1 MQKISTLLLTLILI
15 NTILACGKGDAEV
28 LARTNW
34 GQKPT
39 EPTGLEGNPKK
50 VVLFTSQHNKIV
62 TQLDYNKETKE
73 VSGLQIT
80 DSLANSLIKETFT
93 RNTEGKI
100 KEASIERTVNGVKS
114 QGSRK
119 YEYDSNK
126 LLTRTTEEFSDQK
139 IVEDF
144 LYNQDKQLIKYT
156 RNQTLNN
163 RTSLLQ
169 SITYKWK
176 SGNVSA
182 VEERG
187 VMGYEETDFIYGS
200 NPNNLGKVFIE
211 QIKTPV
217 YLPEQISQNLL
228 TFQQKLFEG
237 TRMKY
242 EYEYNRDNR
251 LVSQRSLV
259 NDVKVAELRI
269 EYY

>member
-1 MQKISTLLLTLILI
+1 MQKISVLLLTLLFI
-15 NTILACGKGDAEV
+15 NTLLACGKVDV
-28 LARTNW
+28 LANTDEEE
-34 GQKPT
+34 KPV
-39 EPTGLEGNPKK
+39 PLKGLEGKPKT
-50 VVLFTSQHNKIV
+50 VIQLTAQGNKISS
-62 TQLDYNKETKE
+62 QLNYNQETKE
-73 VSGLQIT
+73 VSGIKIT
-80 DSLANSLIKETFT
+80 DSLAQSEIKETFT
-93 RNTEGKI
+93 RNADGKI
-100 KEASIERTVNGVKS
+100 TEATIERTANGVKTL
-114 QGSRK
+114 GNRK
-119 YEYDSNK
+119 YEYDANK
-126 LLTRTTEEFSDQK
+126 LLVRTTEEFPNQK

-156 RNQTLNN
+156 RNQTQNN

-169 SITYKWK
+169 SISYKWK
-176 SGNVSA
+176 NGNVSA

-217 YLPEQISQNLL
+217 YRPEQISQNLL

-251 LVSQRSLV
+251 LVTQKSLV
-259 NDVKVAELRI
+259 NDAKVAELRI